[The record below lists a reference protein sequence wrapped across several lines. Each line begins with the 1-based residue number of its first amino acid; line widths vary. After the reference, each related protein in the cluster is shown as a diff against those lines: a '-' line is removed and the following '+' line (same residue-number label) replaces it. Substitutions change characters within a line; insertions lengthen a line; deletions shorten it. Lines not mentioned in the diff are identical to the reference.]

1 MGTRPL
7 VWMAATSVV
16 CWLVLLAVVGL
27 QNAVAALVGAAGPLL
42 GALGTW
48 RIVERTHV
56 RAPER
61 TSGVMIKLFAAKML
75 LFGAYV
81 VAVVLLLPDWTTVF
95 VVSFTSQYILL
106 HVMEAVFLR
115 RLFSSVTD

>member
-1 MGTRPL
+1 MGTKPL
-7 VWMAATSVV
+7 VWMAAASAL
-16 CWLVLLAVVGL
+16 CWVIVLGVTGS
-27 QNAVAALVGAAGPLL
+27 QNAGAALLGAMGPLA

-48 RIVERTHV
+48 VVVQRSYARG
-56 RAPER
+56 PER

-75 LFGAYV
+75 AFGAYV
-81 VAVVLLLPDWTTVF
+81 AAVVVLLPEWTTVF

-106 HVMEAVFLR
+106 HVMEAVFFR

>member
-1 MGTRPL
+1 
-7 VWMAATSVV
+7 MAATSVV

>member
-7 VWMAATSVV
+7 VWMAAASVV

>member
-1 MGTRPL
+1 MGTKPL
-7 VWMAATSVV
+7 VWMVAASAL
-16 CWLVLLAVVGL
+16 CWLV
-27 QNAVAALVGAAGPLL
+27 VAGITGSQHAGAAVLGAIGPLA

-48 RIVERTHV
+48 LIVERSHA

-81 VAVVLLLPDWTTVF
+81 AAVVLLLPDWTTVF

-106 HVMEAVFLR
+106 HIMEAVFLK

>member
-1 MGTRPL
+1 MGTKPL
-7 VWMAATSVV
+7 AWMAAASVAG
-16 CWLVLLAVVGL
+16 WLVIVGIAGA
-27 QNAVAALVGAAGPLL
+27 QHAWAALAGTIGPLA

-48 RIVERTHV
+48 LIVERAHA

-81 VAVVLLLPDWTTVF
+81 AAVVVLLPDWTTVF

-106 HVMEAVFLR
+106 HIMEAVFFR

>member
-1 MGTRPL
+1 MGSTPL
-7 VWMAATSVV
+7 ISMTVASGV
-16 CWLVLLAVVGL
+16 CCLAVVAITGR
-27 QNAVAALVGAAGPLL
+27 QHGSAALLGAAGPLF

-48 RIVERTHV
+48 VAVERAH
-56 RAPER
+56 RRGPER

-81 VAVVLLLPDWTTVF
+81 AAVVVLLPEWTTVF

-106 HVMEAVFLR
+106 HIMEAVFFR
-115 RLFSSVTD
+115 RLFS

>member
-1 MGTRPL
+1 MGPTRPL
-7 VWMAATSVV
+7 IWMAAASGV
-16 CWLVLLAVVGL
+16 CLLAVIVGTGR
-27 QNAVAALVGAAGPLL
+27 QNAAAALLGAAGPLA

-48 RIVERTHV
+48 LVVERTHV

-81 VAVVLLLPDWTTVF
+81 AAAVVLLPEWTTVF
-95 VVSFTSQYILL
+95 VVSFTSQYVVL
-106 HVMEAVFLR
+106 HFMEAMFFR
-115 RLFSSVTD
+115 RLFS